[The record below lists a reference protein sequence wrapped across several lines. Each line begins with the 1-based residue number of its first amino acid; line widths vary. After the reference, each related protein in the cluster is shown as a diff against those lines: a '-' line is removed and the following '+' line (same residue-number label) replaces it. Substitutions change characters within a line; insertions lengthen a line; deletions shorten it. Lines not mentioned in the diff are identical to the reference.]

1 VASLKWFIAAVW
13 IPMLLQIPS
22 GQAEEYTAPRPE
34 EKGYAQE
41 LDGSQLLPEELEQ
54 LTRDKIL
61 VTRRTYRQIFE
72 PYINPSSPV
81 FITSDAVIHAF
92 HVLFKESISRHEEIN
107 AEKLRDILK
116 MVWARIK
123 PQQESPSGKSA
134 DERNPKD
141 PQKTE
146 GSDPD
151 QDYQQL
157 LRAAKDR
164 ARIVIA
170 VAIKLLGDTPVGL
183 DAQLSSIVDDEVE
196 RVISADDT
204 RMPEWITTSSPGF
217 IAIDY
222 SRYRPRGFYDRTESL
237 RRYFRAISW
246 LQSIPF
252 RVDQDKEL
260 LAIFMLGKTLADYY
274 SGDYTKRLEIEK
286 WFRCYNDLIGQGDD
300 LDLLVAS
307 QIVRSRPA
315 DLNTVRE
322 YLAKLNSVD
331 DRGSKIRDQ
340 PGVQPETTTEIASA
354 EFRIISPHRTPDAV
368 LFQRTTSLFNFNRTW
383 PSGLEICGV
392 LGSEYANQLLAAK
405 VPSENQA
412 DLVESIDAS
421 RKYFET
427 KNLYNRYLNCLAAL
441 LDEPEPDAPSF
452 LNSRAW
458 KTKTCNTALS
468 GWSQIRHT
476 WTLQAKQTVHT
487 IGGALENLPSGFVEP
502 EPEFFAR
509 LGELVELTQLLLAR
523 CGASVPPRY
532 LIAKDLRAFARL
544 VEEMKYPAGDD
555 VQVELSQEEKSIIE
569 RSIVTLS
576 ALTLR
581 HFSSEDIP
589 RRREALITDVMNF
602 TKDVEAGIY
611 DGDPA
616 FQAIIIDNHYDI
628 KPLWDELGD
637 TLRRLEVLAHK
648 QLRGVAFSKRED
660 YFIADFGQTLASI
673 MLYGG
678 DSYRYPRDDVP
689 HAVDVY
695 ANIEA
700 GGYFHIGIARPREFM
715 VLYPYQGRE
724 IICRGAV
731 MPYYEFISTT
741 RMTDTDWQ
749 KRLDSDE
756 RPENPDWL
764 KPIFAPG
771 DPQLAKKK

>member
-1 VASLKWFIAAVW
+1 
-13 IPMLLQIPS
+13 MLFQIPS
-22 GQAEEYTAPRPE
+22 GQAEEYTALRPE
-34 EKGYAQE
+34 EKGNAQE
-41 LDGSQLLPEELEQ
+41 LSWSQLLPEELEQ

-92 HVLFKESISRHEEIN
+92 HVLFKESISRHEETN

-123 PQQESPSGKSA
+123 PQKQSPTGKPAA
-134 DERNPKD
+134 DSISKD
-141 PQKTE
+141 QQKKAE

-151 QDYQQL
+151 QDFQEL
-157 LRAAKDR
+157 RRAAKAR

-170 VAIKLLGDTPVGL
+170 VAIKLLGDTPMGL
-183 DAQLSSIVDDEVE
+183 DARLGSIVDHEVE
-196 RVISADDT
+196 RVINVDDT
-204 RMPEWITTSSPGF
+204 RMPELITRSSPGF

-252 RVDQDKEL
+252 RVGQDKEL
-260 LAIFMLGKTLADYY
+260 LAIFMLGKTLADSY
-274 SGDYTKRLEIEK
+274 SGDYAKRLEIEK
-286 WFRCYNDLIGQGDD
+286 WFRCYNDLIGQRDD
-300 LDLLVAS
+300 LDLLMAS

-315 DLNTVRE
+315 DLDTVRE
-322 YLAKLNSVD
+322 YLAKLNSD
-331 DRGSKIRDQ
+331 DKKDSKISDQ
-340 PGVQPETTTEIASA
+340 LGVLPETTTEPASA

-368 LFQRTTSLFNFNRTW
+368 LFQRTTSLPNFNRTW

-405 VPSENQA
+405 VPSINQA
-412 DLVESIDAS
+412 ALSESIDAS

-427 KNLYNRYLNCLAAL
+427 KSLYNRYLNCLAAL
-441 LDEPEPDAPSF
+441 LDETEPDAPSF
-452 LNSRAW
+452 IKSRAW

-532 LIAKDLRAFARL
+532 LVAKDLRAFAGL
-544 VEEMKYPAGDD
+544 VEEMKYPAGDQ
-555 VQVELSQEEKSIIE
+555 VQVEFSQDEISIIE

-581 HFSSEDIP
+581 PFSPEDIA
-589 RRREALITDVMNF
+589 RRREELIAEVMNF
-602 TKDVEAGIY
+602 AKDVEAGSY

-616 FQAIIIDNHYDI
+616 FQAIILDNHYDI
-628 KPLWDELGD
+628 KHLWDELGD

-648 QLRGVAFSKRED
+648 QLRGVAFSKREN
-660 YFIADFGQTLASI
+660 YFIADFGQTLAFI

-695 ANIEA
+695 SNLEA
-700 GGYFHIGIARPREFM
+700 GGYFHIGIARPREFL

-724 IICRGAV
+724 ILCRGAV

-741 RMTDTDWQ
+741 RMTDAEWQ

-771 DPQLAKKK
+771 DPQLVNNNGSSPD